1 MFAAQKQGENMNI
14 IKNFFKRFIKKEN
27 LVGAC
32 IATKNWVLSLNAM
45 KVTAIIVVNCFLLTA
60 VYGQAVAG
68 LLENNRATEQFK
80 QVFEDF
86 DLPYSYGKIT
96 SADYKG
102 SDTVVVNIQDLHSH
116 AEVQRNIN
124 NIISLFDEKYGVKN
138 VYLEGAYGQVS
149 TKWLTVAKDDNIK
162 NWKTRKLIL
171 IT

>member
-1 MFAAQKQGENMNI
+1 MFTAQKQGENMNI
-14 IKNFFKRFIKKEN
+14 IKNFFKRFINKEK

-32 IATKNWVLSLNAM
+32 NSTKDWILSLNAM

-96 SADYKG
+96 SADYRN
-102 SDTVVVNIQDLHSH
+102 SDTVVINIQDLHSH
-116 AEVQRNIN
+116 PEVQRNIN
-124 NIISLFDEKYGVKN
+124 NIISLFDENIQYILL
-138 VYLEGAYGQVS
+138 YLTS
-149 TKWLTVAKDDNIK
+149 FT
-162 NWKTRKLIL
+162 
-171 IT
+171 